1 MVLESREI
9 DKRLIMDFNNNNN
22 EDALAKLFNKYKP
35 LINKVWSSYY
45 LTDMDVDDWYQEA
58 MLVLIKNINEYN
70 FERNAS
76 FGTLFKI
83 SLKNHMFDILRR
95 SNAKKRMP
103 ADKLVSYSA
112 NESLYNNS
120 IKDKVYMHPEET
132 MKMKE
137 CIEKL
142 SNQLSPMELK
152 VAHAMLMQI
161 CEGDS
166 DEMDQLRR
174 NLNKTHSDK
183 TLENCVSRLKIKL
196 KKVLNST
203 YR

>member
-1 MVLESREI
+1 MKIKNI
-9 DKRLIMDFNNNNN
+9 DKELITDFKNNRN
-22 EDALAKLFNKYKP
+22 EEALKELFNKYKP
-35 LINKVWSSYY
+35 LVNKVWSGYY
-45 LTDMDVDDWYQEA
+45 LTDMDIDDWYQEA
-58 MLVLIKNINEYN
+58 MLVMIKNIKNYS

-83 SLKNHMFDILRR
+83 SLKNHLFDILRR

-112 NESLYNNS
+112 NETIYNNS
-120 IKDKVYMHPEET
+120 LKDGVYMHPEET
-132 MKMKE
+132 IKLKE

-142 SNQLSPMELK
+142 SNELSPMELK

-161 CEGDS
+161 CEGNS
-166 DEMDQLRR
+166 DKMDELRC

-183 TLENCVSRLKIKL
+183 TIENCISRLKIKL
-196 KKVLNST
+196 KKVLKAT